1 MSLFNL
7 LCFLFFYQLTAMHQL
22 NSSDLLK
29 QRSLWI
35 MIAFTVVAPLS
46 SFQSLDALK
55 YTSSLSMTFIMFLMI
70 VIVLFAFPSYS
81 GLNPCK
87 EISSTSN
94 QGCRGQE
101 EYYIL
106 NTGSLRVFSVFVF
119 GYTCQQV
126 NVVPLLQISI

>member
-1 MSLFNL
+1 
-7 LCFLFFYQLTAMHQL
+7 MHQL
-22 NSSDLLK
+22 NSGNLLK

-35 MIAFTVVAPLS
+35 MIAFIVVAPLS

-55 YTSSLSMTFIMFLMI
+55 YTSSLSMTFIIFLMI

-87 EISSTSN
+87 EISESN

-101 EYYIL
+101 EYYLL
-106 NTGSLRVFSVFVF
+106 NPGSLRVFSVFVF

-126 NVVPLLQISI
+126 NVVPHRLFSIKILVTI